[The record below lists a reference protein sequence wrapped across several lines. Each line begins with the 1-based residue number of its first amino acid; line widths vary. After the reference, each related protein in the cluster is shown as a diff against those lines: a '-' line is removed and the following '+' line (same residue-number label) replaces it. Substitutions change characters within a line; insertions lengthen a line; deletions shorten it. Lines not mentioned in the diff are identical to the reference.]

1 MTVVDRPDAQG
12 GRGRLGPKIPVSGRR
27 PSSEEG
33 KLLTIVAP
41 QVSMKQQITSIWRYR
56 ELLWDMTRKALRVQ
70 YKDSILGILWSLLNP
85 AVSLLVYFVVFQKIL
100 GSRVPR
106 FAIFLMCGV
115 LVWNFFSTAVT
126 TACGSVVVNAQIIKK
141 VAFPREVP
149 VLATIGSAL
158 LQMGLQSIVL
168 VGFLVAFWRGPAVEY
183 LPLLIPA
190 LVAVVLLASALG
202 LLFAAINVRF
212 RDMNHLLVVA
222 MNVWFWAVPIVY
234 QYRLIRDS
242 VFRNHHNL
250 EWLFYLYRCNPITP
264 IVLTFQR
271 AIYTTTSYT
280 VQGKSVGILPDH
292 AGPWWYLWQ
301 LLVVIAFALTMFAV
315 ALRVFAK
322 AEGNFAEDL

>member
-1 MTVVDRPDAQG
+1 MAVVDRPGAQG
-12 GRGRLGPKIPVSGRR
+12 DPTPSAGGKGSAHRR
-27 PSSEEG
+27 SSEEG
-33 KLLTIVAP
+33 KTLTIVAP
-41 QVSMKQQITSIWRYR
+41 RVSMGQQVTAIWRYR
-56 ELLWDMTRKALRVQ
+56 ELLWDMTRKSLRVQ
-70 YKDSILGILWSLLNP
+70 YKDSILGMLWSLLNP
-85 AVSLLVYFVVFQKIL
+85 AVSLVVYFIVFQKIL

-106 FAIFLMCGV
+106 FAIFIMCGL

-126 TACGSVVVNAQIIKK
+126 TACGSVVLNAQIIKK

-149 VLATIGSAL
+149 VLAAIGSAL

-168 VGFLVAFWRGPAVEY
+168 VIFLVAFQRGPAVEY

-202 LLFAAINVRF
+202 VLFAAINVHF
-212 RDMNHLLVVA
+212 RDMTHLLTVA

-242 VFRNHHNL
+242 VFKNHPSL

-271 AIYTTTSYT
+271 AIYTSTSYVDHGT
-280 VQGKSVGILPDH
+280 RIGILPDH

-301 LLVVIAFALTMFAV
+301 VLAVIAFALVMFAI
-315 ALRVFAK
+315 ALRVFAR

>member
-1 MTVVDRPDAQG
+1 M
-12 GRGRLGPKIPVSGRR
+12 
-27 PSSEEG
+27 
-33 KLLTIVAP
+33 LTIVAP
-41 QVSMKQQITSIWRYR
+41 RVSMGQQITAIWRYR
-56 ELLWDMTRKALRVQ
+56 ELWWDMTRKALRVQ

-85 AVSLLVYFVVFQKIL
+85 AVSLLVYFIVFQKIL

-126 TACGSVVVNAQIIKK
+126 TACGSVVLNAQIIKK

-168 VGFLVAFWRGPAVEY
+168 VGFLIAFRRGPAVEY

-190 LVAVVLLASALG
+190 LVAVVLLAAALG
-202 LLFAAINVRF
+202 LLFAAINVHF
-212 RDMNHLLVVA
+212 RDMTHLLGVA

-242 VFRNHHNL
+242 VFKNHHNL
-250 EWLFYLYRCNPITP
+250 AWLFYLYRCNPITP

-271 AIYTTTSYT
+271 AIYTSTSY
-280 VQGKSVGILPDH
+280 VSGGKSIGILPDH

-301 LLVVIAFALTMFAV
+301 LLLVIAFALVLFAV
-315 ALRVFAK
+315 ALRVFAR

>member
-1 MTVVDRPDAQG
+1 MTVVDRPGAQD
-12 GRGRLGPKIPVSGRR
+12 GRGRPGGKGRPPHR
-27 PSSEEG
+27 RSSEEG
-33 KLLTIVAP
+33 KTLTIVAP
-41 QVSMKQQITSIWRYR
+41 RVSMGQQLTTIWRYR

-85 AVSLLVYFVVFQKIL
+85 AVSLLVYFIVFQKIL

-115 LVWNFFSTAVT
+115 LVWNFFATAVT
-126 TACGSVVVNAQIIKK
+126 AACGSVVLNAQIIKK

-168 VGFLVAFWRGPAVEY
+168 VGFLVAFRRGPAVEY

-190 LVAVVLLASALG
+190 MVALVLLASALG
-202 LLFAAINVRF
+202 LLFAAINVHF
-212 RDMNHLLVVA
+212 RDMTHLLSVA

-234 QYRLIRDS
+234 QYRLIRDG
-242 VFRNHHNL
+242 VFKSHRNL

-271 AIYTTTSYT
+271 AVYTSTSYVDHGT
-280 VQGKSVGILPDH
+280 KIGILPDH

-301 LLVVIAFALTMFAV
+301 LLLVIAFALVLFAV
-315 ALRVFAK
+315 ALRVFAR